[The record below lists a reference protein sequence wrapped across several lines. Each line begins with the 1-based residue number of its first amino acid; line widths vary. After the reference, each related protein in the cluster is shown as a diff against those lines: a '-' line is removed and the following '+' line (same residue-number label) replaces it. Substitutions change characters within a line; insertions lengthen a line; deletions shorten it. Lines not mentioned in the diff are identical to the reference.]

1 MNDSLWNLKSNDT
14 NELTYRTERD
24 SRTYKN
30 IVMVAVGEQCG
41 GGVAWDAH
49 VPTAA
54 IF

>member
-1 MNDSLWNLKSNDT
+1 MNDPLWNLKSNDT

-30 IVMVAVGEQCG
+30 KVMVAMGEQSG
-41 GGVAWDAH
+41 GGVVWDGH
-49 VPTAA
+49 VHTAA